1 MSKVMGRVSFTEV
14 PFPSME
20 VGKGGE
26 GRGEGK
32 GEGKGGEREGKEGE
46 KEGKKGRGKKGGK
59 KGELRQQWG
68 PLGKA
73 RRTTSARSKRSRCP
87 ALEIVHQRAVE
98 RSSTESL
105 RPISVF
111 QGAARSRREMRSSIE
126 WWWFEARS
134 WRGCGDMSDFS
145 LWSTFGRASFWEG

>member
-1 MSKVMGRVSFTEV
+1 MGRVSFTEV

-20 VGKGGE
+20 VGKGGD

-32 GEGKGGEREGKEGE
+32 GREREREGKGRDKRGKRREKGKGE
-46 KEGKKGRGKKGGK
+46 KRGK

-111 QGAARSRREMRSSIE
+111 QGAAR
-126 WWWFEARS
+126 
-134 WRGCGDMSDFS
+134 
-145 LWSTFGRASFWEG
+145 

>member
-1 MSKVMGRVSFTEV
+1 MGRVSFTEV

-26 GRGEGK
+26 GRGEGR
-32 GEGKGGEREGKEGE
+32 EREREGKGREKRGK
-46 KEGKKGRGKKGGK
+46 KEGKREGGKKGEK
-59 KGELRQQWG
+59 RKGELRQQWG

-111 QGAARSRREMRSSIE
+111 QGAARWRREMRSSIE

>member
-1 MSKVMGRVSFTEV
+1 MGRVSFTEV

-46 KEGKKGRGKKGGK
+46 KEGKREGGKKGEK
-59 KGELRQQWG
+59 RTGELRQQWG

-73 RRTTSARSKRSRCP
+73 RRTTSARSTRSRCP

-134 WRGCGDMSDFS
+134 
-145 LWSTFGRASFWEG
+145 